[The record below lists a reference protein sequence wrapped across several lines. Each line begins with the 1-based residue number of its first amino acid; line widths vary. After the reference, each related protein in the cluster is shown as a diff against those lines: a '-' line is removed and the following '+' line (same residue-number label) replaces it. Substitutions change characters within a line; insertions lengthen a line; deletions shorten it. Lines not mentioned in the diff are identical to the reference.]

1 MGIQWELSNKT
12 NKNLCDVSFYVST
25 KDHQSNLS
33 IKKEVWKKMGMP
45 DRVMCGIDSDSG
57 RIYFKDDKRGF
68 SVGRSG
74 SKTRVYFKMGLP
86 HPEYAG
92 DYDVHYDPKLEM
104 YYIGLK
110 DKK

>member
-1 MGIQWELSNKT
+1 MGIQWELANKT
-12 NKNLCDVSFYVST
+12 NKNLCDVSFYVS
-25 KDHQSNLS
+25 
-33 IKKEVWKKMGMP
+33 IKKEIWKKMGMP

-68 SVGRSG
+68 AVGRSG

-92 DYDVHYDPKLEM
+92 HYDVHYDPKLEM